1 MSLKKNFMDGKSQ
14 KNQLKLLRTLRLKW
28 IGWRSSN
35 DDKLLLNSLKS
46 IGEKRELIIDFGKGE
61 SCIKTTLLITFADAN
76 RLINEDFDDDMVPRG
91 D

>member
-1 MSLKKNFMDGKSQ
+1 MDGKSQ

-28 IGWRSSN
+28 IDWRSSN
-35 DDKLLLNSLKS
+35 DAKLLLNSLES
-46 IGEKRELIIDFGKGE
+46 MGEKRELIIDFGKGE
-61 SCIKTTLLITFADAN
+61 SCIKITPLITFADAN